1 MNERDE
7 GSGGDLIINVNLE
20 DKDADDNAT
29 QRRDRVMLA
38 EFCVCSGNEFVRPR
52 CSMV

>member
-20 DKDADDNAT
+20 DKDADDDNAT
-29 QRRDRVMLA
+29 QRSRHARRIL
-38 EFCVCSGNEFVRPR
+38 RL
-52 CSMV
+52 